1 MAPSQTANNTHEH
14 GLALNPDESKDAP
27 KGFLDRFR
35 RKKPAKQP
43 KITLDIPQTSIAR
56 REETLSDVPIDIS
69 NFDKNT
75 KGTFLY
81 LAYGSNLC
89 DETFLGMRGIRPLSS
104 INVLVPEL
112 RMTFDLPGIPY
123 IEPCFANSARRD
135 QKKEAESKQLHKSTE
150 TSPLLSNGKAQ
161 KEYRKD
167 SWKKG
172 MVGVVYEVT
181 ASDYARIIATEGGGA
196 SYHDVLIGCHAL
208 STDQTEPVPWVPEN
222 SAFKAHTL
230 FAPGSEDGDDPP
242 KNGGRI
248 RRPDPSYAQPSA
260 RYLKLITDGAKER
273 KLPNEYQDYLDNLQP
288 YTMTTQ
294 KQRLGAW
301 VISSTWVPFIM
312 LIFALS
318 RKFSDEKGVSPPWVI
333 MLKQFLFQ
341 AVWASYDGFFKAIF
355 GDGERTYEKGD
366 PDGEESLPEYEVSNE
381 KSSIEIEEIEEETAR
396 GAV

>member
-1 MAPSQTANNTHEH
+1 
-14 GLALNPDESKDAP
+14 
-27 KGFLDRFR
+27 
-35 RKKPAKQP
+35 
-43 KITLDIPQTSIAR
+43 
-56 REETLSDVPIDIS
+56 
-69 NFDKNT
+69 
-75 KGTFLY
+75 
-81 LAYGSNLC
+81 
-89 DETFLGMRGIRPLSS
+89 
-104 INVLVPEL
+104 
-112 RMTFDLPGIPY
+112 
-123 IEPCFANSARRD
+123 
-135 QKKEAESKQLHKSTE
+135 
-150 TSPLLSNGKAQ
+150 
-161 KEYRKD
+161 
-167 SWKKG
+167 
-172 MVGVVYEVT
+172 VVYEVT